1 MFYPLFMFFVLFVGV
16 YMVAW
21 FLLAAL
27 SGMGKLHEKIVWN
40 RQPTVSILV
49 PARNEEKHITK
60 SLESLAGLDYPKDKL
75 EVMVIDNGSTDRTL
89 ALAKEFK
96 KRFLGRLKV
105 KTLTVPA
112 AGKGNAL
119 NEGIRHASGEIIGVL
134 DADTFVTTDCLERM
148 VPYFKDASVGAVT
161 NYVKPIRAKGVL
173 ASLQSIEYVFSSF
186 SKKILSTLDSLYIV
200 PGTLSLVR
208 KRVLKKIGFSSDTLT
223 EDMDMALCILKSGY
237 RIENNMDA
245 VAYTSVPADFAGL
258 LKQRVRWYR
267 GFIENVAKHSD
278 VLFNRKY
285 PHLGS
290 FVLPFSSFLAIFVGV
305 ALTFVLLS
313 NILDATLLAVRRSF
327 YIPFAGTLD
336 LVAISLRTFSLAKLF
351 VSPYS
356 AITYVLIL
364 LSSLLA
370 VVAAF
375 RLQRIR
381 LRSNLLMLPLY
392 FFVYYTM
399 IMIFWAVSIAAELVK
414 FRKRW

>member
-27 SGMGKLHEKIVWN
+27 SGRSKLHEKIVWN
-40 RQPTVSILV
+40 RQPTISILV
-49 PARNEEKHITK
+49 PARNEEKNIAR
-60 SLESLAGLDYPKDKL
+60 SLESLAGLDYPKGKL
-75 EVMVIDNGSTDRTL
+75 ELIVIDNGSTDRTP

-96 KRFLGRLKV
+96 KKFLGRLKV
-105 KTLTVPA
+105 KILTVPA
-112 AGKGNAL
+112 PGKGNAL
-119 NEGIRHASGEIIGVL
+119 NEGMKHATGELIGVF
-134 DADTFVTTDCLERM
+134 DADTFVTPECLSKM
-148 VPYFKDASVGAVT
+148 VPYFKDAPVGAVT
-161 NYVKPIRAKGVL
+161 NYVKPAEAKGIL

-186 SKKILSTLDSLYIV
+186 SKKILSTLDSLYII
-200 PGTLSLVR
+200 PGTLSLIRRSVI
-208 KRVLKKIGFSSDTLT
+208 KKIGFSSDTLT
-223 EDMDMALCILKSGY
+223 EDMDAALCILKSGH

-245 VAYTSVPADFAGL
+245 VAYTAVPTDFAGL

-278 VLFNRKY
+278 MLFNKKY
-285 PHLGS
+285 PHLGN
-290 FVLPFSSFLAIFVGV
+290 FVLPFSSFLAIFVGI
-305 ALTFVLLS
+305 ALTFVLLA
-313 NILDATLLAVRRSF
+313 NLLDTAILSVRRFF
-327 YIPFAGTLD
+327 YIPFGGTLD
-336 LVAISLRTFSLAKLF
+336 LLAIYLRTFSLVKLF

-356 AITYVLIL
+356 TITYALIL
-364 LSSLLA
+364 ASSLLA
-370 VVAAF
+370 VVVAF

-399 IMIFWAVSIAAELVK
+399 IMIFWAVSIAAELAK

>member
-1 MFYPLFMFFVLFVGV
+1 
-16 YMVAW
+16 
-21 FLLAAL
+21 
-27 SGMGKLHEKIVWN
+27 
-40 RQPTVSILV
+40 
-49 PARNEEKHITK
+49 
-60 SLESLAGLDYPKDKL
+60 LDYPKDKL
-75 EVMVIDNGSTDRTL
+75 ELIVIDNGSTDRTL

-96 KRFLGRLKV
+96 KKFFGRLKV
-105 KTLTVPA
+105 KIFTVPA
-112 AGKGNAL
+112 PGKGNAL
-119 NEGIRHASGEIIGVL
+119 NEGIRHATGELIGVF
-134 DADTFVTTDCLERM
+134 DADTFVMPDCLSKM
-148 VPYFKDASVGAVT
+148 VPYFKDAPVGAVT
-161 NYVKPIRAKGVL
+161 NYVKPTKAKGIL
-173 ASLQSIEYVFSSF
+173 ASLQNIEYIFSSF

-245 VAYTSVPADFAGL
+245 VAYTAVPTDFAGL

-313 NILDATLLAVRRSF
+313 NIMDAALLAVRRSF

-370 VVAAF
+370 VVVAF